1 MFEVKKKARR
11 LGEDDLTFPEPLD
24 PINFDKP
31 KHGLNSEDKTVNGH
45 RGWFVGALAEE
56 NVS

>member
-1 MFEVKKKARR
+1 MKKKARR